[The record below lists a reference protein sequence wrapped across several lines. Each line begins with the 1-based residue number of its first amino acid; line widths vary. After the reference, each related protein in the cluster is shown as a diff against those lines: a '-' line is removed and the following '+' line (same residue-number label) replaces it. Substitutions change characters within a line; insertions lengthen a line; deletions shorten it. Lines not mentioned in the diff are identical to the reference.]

1 MSRKA
6 KIHLAFSIAVMAFI
20 FIHSAMP
27 SDLSS
32 AESGLIVDFLMK
44 RFAVLFG
51 NNPQAASF
59 IVRKCA
65 HFLEYTLLG
74 FSFSLT
80 ASDYR
85 NPCDGDASGKRG
97 TRAAAKHSLR
107 SVETS
112 GSIDAAAKR
121 SLRSAETSG
130 SIDIAA
136 KLISWAFGTLYAVT
150 DEFHQMFVPG
160 RSCEIRDMCI
170 DSCGVATG
178 VLIGSAWMW
187 WKRSRNKNH

>member
-6 KIHLAFSIAVMAFI
+6 KIHLAFSIAVMALI

-51 NNPQAASF
+51 NDPQAASF

-85 NPCDGDASGKRG
+85 NPCDGDASGKLDS
-97 TRAAAKHSLR
+97 RA
-107 SVETS
+107 
-112 GSIDAAAKR
+112 
-121 SLRSAETSG
+121 
-130 SIDIAA
+130 AA
-136 KLISWAFGTLYAVT
+136 KLISWAFGTLYAVM

>member
-6 KIHLAFSIAVMAFI
+6 KIHLAFSIAVMALI

-51 NNPQAASF
+51 NDPQAASF

-85 NPCDGDASGKRG
+85 NPCDGDASGKLDSRD
-97 TRAAAKHSLR
+97 AAKY
-107 SVETS
+107 T
-112 GSIDAAAKR
+112 
-121 SLRSAETSG
+121 LRSAETSG

>member
-6 KIHLAFSIAVMAFI
+6 KIHLAFSIAVMALI

-44 RFAVLFG
+44 RFA
-51 NNPQAASF
+51 F

-85 NPCDGDASGKRG
+85 NPCDGDASGKLDS
-97 TRAAAKHSLR
+97 RAAAKY
-107 SVETS
+107 T
-112 GSIDAAAKR
+112 
-121 SLRSAETSG
+121 LRSAETSG

>member
-6 KIHLAFSIAVMAFI
+6 KIHLAFSIAVMALI

-51 NNPQAASF
+51 NDPQAASF

-85 NPCDGDASGKRG
+85 SPCDGDASGKLDSRVAAQAADSSG
-97 TRAAAKHSLR
+97 SIDAAAKHSLR

-112 GSIDAAAKR
+112 GSID
-121 SLRSAETSG
+121 
-130 SIDIAA
+130 IAA
-136 KLISWAFGTLYAVT
+136 KLIPWAFGTLYAVT